1 MKLFKI
7 TICDYNAKQIEE
19 FISKY
24 DEETYDDFNKSKDLL
39 NRSDYI
45 KANYTKNPTDIDYWI
60 KNDQSN
66 ELPDILLSLKSAK
79 VNKESD
85 ITKSGF
91 HPRGKYKH
99 LGIRGQWDVYQPLD
113 ALASMDLGVNTGW
126 CTTGRYGHYGEGWNF
141 KPSYD
146 DAREH
151 FDDYASRSIEFYY
164 LLNPSTHFGEYAV
177 AVYPEVCIETN
188 ILLDG
193 MLIIYLNAE
202 IYNAADDLDYSKLK
216 EIQKCLPDDVLKIEM
231 VKVKNLGYGVC
242 VNKEGYC
249 YSTNLELKNKITDLT
264 DGDIHYIPSNMFED
278 HTSLCVLNLPN
289 CTHLGNFAFQ
299 RCTSLKTISLPKCDR
314 VSDGAFLGCT
324 SLETISIPNCG
335 LVGDN
340 AFMNCASLKTI
351 SLPNCY
357 VVGWYGFGICT
368 SLETVSLPNCRRLCA
383 NAFRECTSLKT
394 IRLPNCRDI
403 SYGVFEDCASLNRVY
418 LPQRTI
424 TKDLIA
430 EYPNIEFIPTDK

>member
-24 DEETYDDFNKSKDLL
+24 DEQTYNDFNRSKDLL

-79 VNKESD
+79 VNQESD

-91 HPRGKYKH
+91 HPRGKYRH

-146 DAREH
+146 AAREH
-151 FDDYASRSIEFYY
+151 FDAYTSRSIEFYY

-177 AVYPEVCIETN
+177 AVYPKCIDRSIRLGGVCIKN
-188 ILLDG
+188 F
-193 MLIIYLNAE
+193 NAE
-202 IYNAADDLDYSKLK
+202 IYNAKDNLDYSKLK
-216 EIQKCLPDDVLKIEM
+216 EIAKCLPDDVLKFEITEL
-231 VKVKNLGYGVC
+231 KNLGYGLYVDDT
-242 VNKEGYC
+242 GLC
-249 YSTNLELKNKITDLT
+249 YNENPEFKNKITELSS
-264 DGDIHYIPSNMFED
+264 GDIKEVYSDLLIGS
-278 HTSLCVLNLPN
+278 TSLCVINLPN
-289 CTHLGNFAFQ
+289 CKIVDNNAFDG
-299 RCTSLKTISLPKCDR
+299 CESLKTINLPNCKIVYDN
-314 VSDGAFLGCT
+314 VFDGCT
-324 SLETISIPNCG
+324 SLETI
-335 LVGDN
+335 V
-340 AFMNCASLKTI
+340 
-351 SLPNCY
+351 LPNCEI
-357 VVGWYGFGICT
+357 VD
-368 SLETVSLPNCRRLCA
+368 N
-383 NAFRECTSLKT
+383 NAF
-394 IRLPNCRDI
+394 
-403 SYGVFEDCASLNRVY
+403 YGCESLNRVY
-418 LPQRTI
+418 LSQKII
-424 TKDLIA
+424 TEDLIA
-430 EYPNIEFIPTDK
+430 KYPNIEFIPTDE

>member
-24 DEETYDDFNKSKDLL
+24 DEQTYDDFNKSKDLL

-91 HPRGKYKH
+91 HPRGKYRH

-146 DAREH
+146 DARRH
-151 FDDYASRSIEFYY
+151 FNNYTSRSIEFYY

-177 AVYPEVCIETN
+177 AVYPRTIKKDMVLHNVHIKAV
-188 ILLDG
+188 
-193 MLIIYLNAE
+193 NAE
-202 IYNAADDLDYSKLK
+202 IYNAADHLDYSKFK
-216 EIQKCLPDDVLKIEM
+216 EIQKCLPADLLKIDIVEF
-231 VKVKNLGYGVC
+231 KNLGYGLFVD
-242 VNKEGYC
+242 NEGIC
-249 YSTNLELKNKITDLT
+249 YSTNSEFKNKTTELT
-264 DGDIHYIPSNMFED
+264 YDEIKCVAEYLLDGS
-278 HTSLCVLNLPN
+278 TSLRIVNLPN
-289 CTHLGNFAFQ
+289 CIEVHNHSFKG
-299 RCTSLKTISLPKCDR
+299 CTSLKTI
-314 VSDGAFLGCT
+314 
-324 SLETISIPNCG
+324 N
-335 LVGDN
+335 
-340 AFMNCASLKTI
+340 
-351 SLPNCY
+351 LPNCEE
-357 VVGWYGFGICT
+357 VHNHSFEG
-368 SLETVSLPNCRRLCA
+368 
-383 NAFRECTSLKT
+383 CTSLKT
-394 IRLPNCRDI
+394 INLPNCET
-403 SYGVFEDCASLNRVY
+403 VFNNAFEGCTSLNRVY
-418 LPQRTI
+418 LPQKVI
-424 TKDLIA
+424 TEDLIA
-430 EYPNIEFIPTDK
+430 QYPDIEFIPTDK